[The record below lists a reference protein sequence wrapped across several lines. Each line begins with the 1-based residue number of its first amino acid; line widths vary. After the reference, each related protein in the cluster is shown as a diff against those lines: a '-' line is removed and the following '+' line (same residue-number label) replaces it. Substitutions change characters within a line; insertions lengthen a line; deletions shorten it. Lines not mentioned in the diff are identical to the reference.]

1 MNADPEVMA
10 HMPRLLERE
19 ASDAMVDRIEAHL
32 GAHGYGLW
40 AIEVVG
46 GESFIGFT
54 GLMNPAFTAHFT
66 PAVEIGWRLARS
78 AWGHGYA
85 VEAAREACRIAFTEL
100 RLPAIVSF
108 TVPGNVRS
116 RRVMEALGMTREP
129 AEDFEHPRLVE
140 GHPLRRHVLYRLSAE
155 RWSDGER
162 GAGRGGAEAR
172 GG

>member
-1 MNADPEVMA
+1 MLDPLSCPAPAYEVSA
-10 HMPRLLERE
+10 ATPL
-19 ASDAMVDRIEAHL
+19 VD
-32 GAHGYGLW
+32 GL
-40 AIEVVG
+40 
-46 GESFIGFT
+46 
-54 GLMNPAFTAHFT
+54 
-66 PAVEIGWRLARS
+66 R
-78 AWGHGYA
+78 
-85 VEAAREACRIAFTEL
+85 RIAFTEL

-129 AEDFEHPRLVE
+129 AEDFEHPRLAE
-140 GHPLRRHVLYRLSAE
+140 GHPLRRHVLYRLAAE